1 MLKGRALSHRE
12 HRLACIYY
20 QWDGL
25 LHQFSGMARFD
36 LNAEWVSRK
45 LVSAQFN
52 PTYEHTTL
60 TDGVEEGHEE
70 GAHGSVISL
79 FFLFFFETATKGFIK
94 DKHLVGST
102 ERVQKRGMV
111 QLSIPVMPHR

>member
-1 MLKGRALSHRE
+1 MFFYIWPEQVLIQAQLLNGIGCVLKGRALSHRE
-12 HRLACIYY
+12 HRLACIFY

-79 FFLFFFETATKGFIK
+79 FFLFFF
-94 DKHLVGST
+94 
-102 ERVQKRGMV
+102 
-111 QLSIPVMPHR
+111 